1 MNTHLMPTQFNDL
14 SRNWKRFRLLF
25 AGSLLALIA
34 VLTWQVSARFTASA
48 KSNAREAAVSTAAN
62 PAAPAAAMQGGCNN
76 CCGSWSQK
84 TAPSSPPSRY
94 GHAMA
99 YAKACNRVVMFGGRG
114 AGGVPP
120 LNAFD
125 DTWEW
130 NGNTMTW
137 TQFTPVTRPAARG
150 HHAMVYDDARNEV
163 VLFGGL
169 NQNFTGLND
178 TWVYSCA
185 THTWTQKFPATSPS
199 TRNGHA
205 MAYDPNKQL
214 VVLYG
219 GGGTTQDTW
228 TWDGSNW
235 TEIVGANQPG
245 IRHEHTMAFDG
256 TRVILFGGS
265 KNAGLA
271 DNDTWDLTLTSASA
285 GTWTMIAP
293 NGSGPNKRQRHVMA
307 YDPGCRKVILF
318 GGNSDVATFSND
330 TWEWRRDTLTW
341 CQTSVPTPPG
351 VRQYAAMAYDGKG
364 ALTHGGLDSVNIF
377 ADAWRFACNRA
388 YTYRAGLMDEFA
400 LPTDPTSPTAAFSA
414 NVNAVYGTPP
424 KMDFDEPT
432 TNKFLLHSFT
442 GLPANIVK
450 AELEVRAT
458 PGPGGG
464 NDSIHLDFP
473 PFNAPSF
480 TWGQNFFALHP
491 GGTWNSGD
499 GAYTFTLDLCNLPA
513 GGVGQPTN
521 LLGLLN
527 ANQSLH
533 IMIQDDT
540 GVDYI
545 KLRVWTCPPR
555 LYSGGLPVES
565 LGQAQLSEDAN
576 GAVVIGNIGA
586 SGNDGATFQVGET
599 NGAALQMI
607 DTLSSLPNGSFVEAR
622 GIGRVGGAPNS
633 PASSLRV
640 SRVNTDVNMTPNYSA
655 LGATTFHFTLYN
667 DGNTVFSQGGLS
679 GNAVSVPAANV
690 APLLQFGGSG
700 NIVGTEEVL
709 GISIIIT
716 EDMPGFRVN
725 GQSVGTRDTLVF
737 APENPTQSF
746 DLLTNFQFGGASVP
760 TLRAMIGNIT
770 VVTPAAN
777 GFITAPHVQV
787 GGSAQLEPFVSGL
800 AVTGIGSSGQD
811 GVTINLRKNQSFGI
825 TFDPVDPM
833 SIAPVGASLQI
844 STSHIL
850 NVLPPPPPRNDS
862 LSLTTPKPIIPPI
875 FPETYR
881 VNANFSELGATS
893 LHVTAFNGATQV
905 AEMTNFTG
913 EVLVSRKPF
922 FMDHL
927 GTTLLGYELDFPSGT
942 QVKFG
947 PCPPAPCDQGFT
959 ITHLRVQPQTTNVT
973 VSYLSEVRVTAT
985 DLPEFTIT
993 GMTMVPF
1000 CNTTITVSP
1009 GSLPLARVNQA
1020 YNQQLTAG
1028 GGLGTYRFNI
1038 TSGSLTPGL
1047 SLNRL
1052 TGVISGTP
1060 TVDGTATFTVTAT
1073 DDNGCTGS
1081 QAYTLNSI
1089 ICPTITVNPATAIN
1103 GTVGSAYSQTFTG
1116 SGGLAPYSFARVTGT
1131 LPPGLI
1137 LNATNGLLSGTPTQ
1151 AGTFGFTIEA
1161 TDVLGC
1167 NGTRGYSVVINP
1179 VCPTITVNPPTAV
1192 NGTVGSA
1199 YSQTFTGSGGTGPYT
1214 FARVTGT
1221 LPPGL
1226 ILNANNGLL
1235 SGTPT
1240 QAGTFGFTIE
1250 ATDVLGC
1257 LGTRGYSVTIVC
1269 PTITV
1274 NPATAPNGFVGT
1286 AYIQTFGGGGG
1297 TGPYTFVRVSGT
1309 LPPGLTLNGITG
1321 TLSGTPT
1328 TQGSYTFTIEATAS
1342 NGCTGTRDYTVTIS
1356 GNGLMF
1362 YPLPAPVRFLDTR
1375 PAQTG
1380 CLTPGTPIAGGT
1392 SFTLGGAGF
1401 CGVPSVARA
1410 MMGNITVVTPAANG
1424 FLTLYPSGATQ
1435 PNAANTNFISGE
1447 VLNNVFTVGLGAADG
1462 AFKIFASTTVHVVV
1476 DVTGYFAP
1484 PQPAPPTGLY
1494 YHPLPTPIRLEDT
1507 RPGLSACFTPGT
1519 PLPAGV
1525 DTTHQGTTTCNGVT
1539 IPSTA
1544 RAMIGNITVVNPV
1557 ANGFITVFPGDA
1569 PSRPLA
1575 SSGNYRATTVLNSPF
1590 MVGLS
1595 PTGQF
1600 KVYSVAQTDVVIDVS
1615 GYFSPELVDVNGT
1628 GLLFTPIV
1636 PSRLQDTRPGQP
1648 ACFNLGTPLPSGVD
1662 VTQAAAGS
1670 CTIASTARAIMGNVT
1685 VVTPAAQGFV
1695 TFWPS
1700 NIPRPLIATSNFQ
1713 TSRNF
1718 NRFFTVGLGPADGA
1732 FKMYS
1737 LAMPHLVVDVSG
1749 YFAP

>member
-1 MNTHLMPTQFNDL
+1 MNTHITPTRIVFLN
-14 SRNWKRFRLLF
+14 RNWERFRLV
-25 AGSLLALIA
+25 LASSFVMLAA
-34 VLTWQVSARFTASA
+34 VLTWQVSARFSASA
-48 KSNAREAAVSTAAN
+48 KSNSLAAN
-62 PAAPAAAMQGGCNN
+62 SATSIPAAPAAAMQGGCNN

-84 TAPSSPPSRY
+84 SSTGPSARDI
-94 GHAMA
+94 HAMA
-99 YAKACNRVVMFGGRG
+99 YAQACNRVVLFGGRA
-114 AGGVPP
+114 AGGFPP
-120 LNAFD
+120 ANVTD

-137 TQFTPVTRPAARG
+137 TQFFPATRPGPRG
-150 HHAMVYDDARNEV
+150 QHAMVYDAARNEI
-163 VLFGGL
+163 VLFGGF
-169 NQNFTGLND
+169 NQNFVGLND

-199 TRNGHA
+199 IRHGHA

-214 VVLYG
+214 VVMYG
-219 GGGTTQDTW
+219 GGSNKQDTW
-228 TWDGSNW
+228 TWDGTNW
-235 TEIVGANQPG
+235 VEIIGANQPG
-245 IRHEHTMAFDG
+245 IRHEHAMAFDG
-256 TRVILFGGS
+256 TRIILFGGS
-265 KNAGLA
+265 KNAGYA
-271 DNDTWDLTLTSASA
+271 DNDTWDLTLTSPSA

-293 NGSGPNKRQRHVMA
+293 NGSGPNKRQRHAMA

-318 GGNSDVATFSND
+318 GGWSDIATYADD
-330 TWEWRRDTLTW
+330 TWEWRRDTLSW
-341 CQTSVPTPPG
+341 CQTSVPTPPSPA
-351 VRQYAAMAYDGKG
+351 RQFSAMAYDGKG
-364 ALTHGGLDSVNIF
+364 VIMNGGLNSSLAQIQDT
-377 ADAWRFACNRA
+377 WRFACNRA
-388 YTYRAGLMDEFA
+388 YTYRAGLMDDFA
-400 LPTDPTSPTAAFSA
+400 LPTDPTSPTAAFMA
-414 NVNAVYGTPP
+414 NVDAFYSTPP

-442 GLPANIVK
+442 GLPTNIVR
-450 AELEVRAT
+450 AELEVRAQ
-458 PGPGGG
+458 PNGGAS

-480 TWGQNFFALHP
+480 TWGKNFFALHP
-491 GGTWNSGD
+491 GGTWDPGQ

-513 GGVGQPTN
+513 GGAGQPTN

-540 GVDYI
+540 SVDYI
-545 KLRVWTCPPR
+545 KLRVWSCPPR
-555 LYSGGLPVES
+555 RYHGGLPVES

-576 GAVVIGNIGA
+576 GNLLIGDIGV

-599 NGAALQMI
+599 RGASIKMV
-607 DTLSSLPNGSFVEAR
+607 DTLSSLPNGSYVEAR
-622 GIGRVGGAPNS
+622 GIGRVGGTPNS
-633 PASSLRV
+633 PASSMRIAMT
-640 SRVNTDVNMTPNYSA
+640 NTGAELTPNFSA
-655 LGATTFHFTLYN
+655 LGATTFHVILYN

-679 GNAVSVPAANV
+679 GNAVSVPAAAV

-700 NIVGTEEVL
+700 NIVGMEDMSGL
-709 GISIIIT
+709 GIIIT
-716 EDMPGFRVN
+716 EDVLLRVN
-725 GQSVGTRDTLVF
+725 GQDIGTGDTLVF

-746 DLLTNFQFGGASVP
+746 DLLTNFQFGGAGVS
-760 TLRAMIGNIT
+760 TLRAVLGNIT
-770 VVTPAAN
+770 CC
-777 GFITAPHVQV
+777 GFSGSASNTSQFQV
-787 GGSAQLEPFVSGL
+787 GGNAQLEPFVGGVS
-800 AVTGIGSSGQD
+800 VTGIGSSGQD
-811 GVTINLRKNQSFGI
+811 GVTINLRKSQSFGI
-825 TFDPVDPM
+825 TFDPLDPM

-850 NVLPPPPPRNDS
+850 NVLPPPPPRNDN
-862 LSLTTPKPIIPPI
+862 LSLTATKPIIPPI

-881 VNANFSELGATS
+881 VAANFSELGATS

-913 EVLVSRKPF
+913 EVLVSKRPLKF
-922 FMDHL
+922 SFIDL
-927 GTTLLGYELDFPSGT
+927 ATLGYQLDFPSGA

-959 ITHLRVQPQTTNVT
+959 ITSLRVQPQTTNVT
-973 VSYLSEVRVTAT
+973 VSYFTNVSLTAI

-1000 CNTTITVSP
+1000 CNSTISVSP

-1020 YNQQLTAG
+1020 YTQQLTAG

-1047 SLNRL
+1047 SLNRV

-1060 TVDGTATFTVTAT
+1060 TVDGSATFTVTAT

-1081 QAYTLNSI
+1081 QAYTLNAI
-1089 ICPTITVNPATAIN
+1089 ICPTITVNPATAAN
-1103 GTVGSAYSQTFTG
+1103 GTVGTSYSQTFTG

-1131 LPPGLI
+1131 LPPGL
-1137 LNATNGLLSGTPTQ
+1137 T
-1151 AGTFGFTIEA
+1151 
-1161 TDVLGC
+1161 
-1167 NGTRGYSVVINP
+1167 
-1179 VCPTITVNPPTAV
+1179 
-1192 NGTVGSA
+1192 
-1199 YSQTFTGSGGTGPYT
+1199 
-1214 FARVTGT
+1214 
-1221 LPPGL
+1221 
-1226 ILNANNGLL
+1226 LNANNGLL

-1240 QAGTFGFTIE
+1240 QAGTFNFTVE

-1257 LGTRGYSVTIVC
+1257 TGNRGYSVVINPVC
-1269 PTITV
+1269 PAITV
-1274 NPATAPNGFVGT
+1274 NPATSPNGFVGT
-1286 AYIQTFGGGGG
+1286 AYSQTFTASGG
-1297 TGPYTFVRVSGT
+1297 TGPYTFARITGT
-1309 LPPGLTLNGITG
+1309 LPPGLTLSGATG
-1321 TLSGTPT
+1321 LLSGTPT
-1328 TQGSYTFTIEATAS
+1328 TAGTYTFTVEATAA
-1342 NGCTGTRDYTVTIS
+1342 NGCTGTQPYTVVIS

-1362 YPLPAPVRFLDTR
+1362 YPLAAPVRFLDTR

-1410 MMGNITVVTPAANG
+1410 VMGNITVVTPAANG
-1424 FLTLYPSGATQ
+1424 FLTLFPSGATQ
-1435 PNAANTNFISGE
+1435 PTAANTNFISGE

-1484 PQPAPPTGLY
+1484 PQPAPATGLY
-1494 YHPLPTPIRLEDT
+1494 FHPLPTPIRLEDT
-1507 RPGLSACFTPGT
+1507 RVGLSACFTPGT
-1519 PLPAGV
+1519 PLPGGV

-1539 IPSTA
+1539 IPSVA
-1544 RAMIGNITVVNPV
+1544 RAIIGNITVVAPL
-1557 ANGFITVFPGDA
+1557 ANGFITVFPGDTT
-1569 PSRPLA
+1569 RPLA
-1575 SSGNYRATTVLNSPF
+1575 SSGNYRANTVLNSPF

-1595 PTGQF
+1595 STGQF

-1615 GYFSPELVDVNGT
+1615 GYFSPEPVDVNGT

-1636 PSRLQDTRPGQP
+1636 PSRLQDTRPGQA
-1648 ACFNLGTPLPSGVD
+1648 ACFNLGTPLPSGMD
-1662 VTQAAAGS
+1662 VTQPAAGS

-1685 VVTPAAQGFV
+1685 VVTPAAQGFI

-1732 FKMYS
+1732 FKMFS

>member
-1 MNTHLMPTQFNDL
+1 MKKEKMPTL
-14 SRNWKRFRLLF
+14 ISHLYCFRSQNRSFIL
-25 AGSLLALIA
+25 AGSLLALVA
-34 VLTWQVSARFTASA
+34 VLTWQVSARLAASA
-48 KSNAREAAVSTAAN
+48 KSNAREAAVSTTAN

-114 AGGVPP
+114 LGGFPP

-137 TQFTPVTRPAARG
+137 TQFFPVTRPAARG

-271 DNDTWDLTLTSASA
+271 DSDTWDLTLTSASA

-318 GGNSDVATFSND
+318 GGNTDIASFDND

-351 VRQYAAMAYDGKG
+351 VRQYAAMAYDEKG

-377 ADAWRFACNRA
+377 ADAWRFACNRP

-400 LPTDPTSPTAAFSA
+400 LPTDPTSPTAAFTA
-414 NVNAVYGTPP
+414 NVNAVYSTPP

-442 GLPANIVK
+442 GLPANIVR

-458 PGPGGG
+458 PGPGGT

-480 TWGQNFFALHP
+480 TWGQNLRVLHP
-491 GGTWNSGD
+491 GGTWEFGQ
-499 GAYTFTLDLCNLPA
+499 GAYTFKLDLCNLPA

-540 GVDYI
+540 SVDYI

-555 LYSGGLPVES
+555 QLFAGLPHVA
-565 LGQAQLSEDAN
+565 LGQAQLGENAN
-576 GAVVIGNIGA
+576 GNLLISNLGV
-586 SGNDGATFQVGET
+586 SGQDG
-599 NGAALQMI
+599 
-607 DTLSSLPNGSFVEAR
+607 
-622 GIGRVGGAPNS
+622 
-633 PASSLRV
+633 V
-640 SRVNTDVNMTPNYSA
+640 SIA
-655 LGATTFHFTLYN
+655 LGDSKGWGFEFDPTSPMP
-667 DGNTVFSQGGLS
+667 DGTDMTVSL
-679 GNAVSVPAANV
+679 
-690 APLLQFGGSG
+690 
-700 NIVGTEEVL
+700 VG
-709 GISIIIT
+709 
-716 EDMPGFRVN
+716 RVN
-725 GQSVGTRDTLVF
+725 GIANQPIASFRKQIVNGMEVITPDYTSSGTNTHTIMIYNGGTLVAVINGHQGVAVNTVLKSRNTIYLMRGGTSNTRPCINKYASATTIQVPGVGTYTGDVLQIL
-737 APENPTQSF
+737 AENPTTTVNA
-746 DLLTNFQFGGASVP
+746 LTAVNLTANGIPSMAIQTERLGAHHFPIPPFEVTGGAS
-760 TLRAMIGNIT
+760 
-770 VVTPAAN
+770 
-777 GFITAPHVQV
+777 
-787 GGSAQLEPFVSGL
+787 LEAFNDSL
-800 AVTGIGSSGQD
+800 TVTGIGSSGQD
-811 GVTINLRKNQSFGI
+811 GVTISNRLSVGVLMR
-825 TFDPVDPM
+825 FDDIDPM
-833 SIAPVGASLQI
+833 AIAPVGSSLQI

-862 LSLTTPKPIIPPI
+862 LSITETKPIIPPI
-875 FPETYR
+875 FPEDTFR
-881 VNANFSELGATS
+881 IGANFSEFGATS
-893 LHVTAFNGATQV
+893 LRVTAFNGATQV

-913 EVLVSRKPF
+913 DVLVSRKPYIF
-922 FMDHL
+922 SHN
-927 GTTLLGYELDFPSGT
+927 GPTTLGYQLDFPSGT
-942 QVKFG
+942 LVKFG

-959 ITHLRVQPQTTNVT
+959 ITHLRIVPQNPTVT
-973 VSYLSEVRVTAT
+973 VSYLTDVRVTAT

-993 GMTMVPF
+993 DVTMTPY
-1000 CNTTITVSP
+1000 CNSTIMLSP

-1020 YNQQLTAG
+1020 YSQQLIPSGGVAPYRFSITAG
-1028 GGLGTYRFNI
+1028 
-1038 TSGSLTPGL
+1038 
-1047 SLNRL
+1047 SLNAGL
-1052 TGVISGTP
+1052 NLDPDTGRIIGTP
-1060 TVDGTATFTVTAT
+1060 TLDGSATFTITAT

-1089 ICPTITVNPATAIN
+1089 ICPTITVNPA
-1103 GTVGSAYSQTFTG
+1103 
-1116 SGGLAPYSFARVTGT
+1116 
-1131 LPPGLI
+1131 
-1137 LNATNGLLSGTPTQ
+1137 
-1151 AGTFGFTIEA
+1151 
-1161 TDVLGC
+1161 
-1167 NGTRGYSVVINP
+1167 
-1179 VCPTITVNPPTAV
+1179 TAV